1 MKLSKQEYIAVMF
14 DHDTGRWSVETDLI
28 PDLTGSGDVWD
39 NVTSEWDWLDSL
51 GDDGV
56 KESMVRVEKLRKLIE
71 GEDING

>member
-1 MKLSKQEYIAVMF
+1 MGKQEYIAVMF

-39 NVTSEWDWLDSL
+39 NVSNEWDWLDSL
-51 GDDGV
+51 GEDGV